1 MRNVILALHPCFTVQ
16 KWCAVNNKEN
26 LKFDYGLA
34 VGNTGLY
41 TAIQSRKRFIISIHK
56 QYQGRDFV

>member
-41 TAIQSRKRFIISIHK
+41 TAIQSRKKFIIAK
-56 QYQGRDFV
+56 CFV